1 MIRFN
6 TILLIALV
14 VLVSCTP
21 EKKKKVKMKD
31 TKEANVLF
39 YNVENLFDT
48 INNPNTNDD
57 DFTPEGYKRWDTRR
71 YFHKINNLS
80 KVIEN
85 SFNEAPVFVGLAE
98 IENEDVLDD
107 LCENYALDKFN
118 YNYCHV
124 DSPDE
129 RGIDVGLL
137 YREEYFQLENYEAIS
152 VHFETDF
159 RDKTRDILH
168 VEGTLMG
175 EYIHIFVNHWPSRG
189 EGKELS
195 EPKRISAA
203 ETLKYQIDKVL
214 KKDSEANIV
223 VMGDFNDHPT
233 DVSVKDYL
241 KARAINDANADLY
254 NLVYDLHKDG
264 GGSYNHKGDWAMLD
278 QFMVSKN
285 FIDSDKGLTV
295 NPESVLVYDAEWILF
310 KHPKYKTVQPNKTY
324 SGPKYHGGYSDHLPI
339 KFTIEKK

>member
-1 MIRFN
+1 MKLQIV
-6 TILLIALV
+6 LIA
-14 VLVSCTP
+14 VLVACTSK
-21 EKKKKVKMKD
+21 EKVEMKD
-31 TKEANVLF
+31 IKEANVLF

-57 DFTPEGYKRWDTRR
+57 DFTPNGYKRWDTRR

-85 SFNEAPVFVGLAE
+85 SFSEAPVFVGLAE
-98 IENEDVLDD
+98 IENEDVLED

-118 YNYCHV
+118 YNFCHV

-137 YREEYFQLENYEAIS
+137 YREECFELDSYEAIS
-152 VHFETDF
+152 VHFETAP

-168 VEGTLMG
+168 VEGILMG
-175 EYIHIFVNHWPSRG
+175 EYIHIFVNHWSSRR

-195 EPKRISAA
+195 EPKRVSTA
-203 ETLKYQIDKVL
+203 EVLKYQIDKIVNNNP
-214 KKDSEANIV
+214 EAKII

-233 DVSVKDYL
+233 DKSISETL
-241 KARAINDANADLY
+241 KARSVTDPEAELY
-254 NLVYDLHKDG
+254 NIVFDLHAEGK
-264 GGSYNHKGDWAMLD
+264 GSHNHQGDWAMLD

-285 FIDSDKGLTV
+285 FIDNEKGLTV
-295 NPESVLVYDAEWILF
+295 NVDDVKVYDAEWILF
-310 KHPKYKTVQPNKTY
+310 KHPKYKTIQPNKTY

-339 KFTIEKK
+339 KFTIQKK